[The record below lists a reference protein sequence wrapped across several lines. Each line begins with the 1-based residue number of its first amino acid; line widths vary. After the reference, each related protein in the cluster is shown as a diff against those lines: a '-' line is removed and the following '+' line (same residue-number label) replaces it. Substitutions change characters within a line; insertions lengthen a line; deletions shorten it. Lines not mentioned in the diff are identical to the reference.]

1 MAASPT
7 KLRFTVVR
15 RDALLIAVLASI
27 VAVVSGCDSGP
38 AMHQVRGTVHYKDGS
53 VPRGGVCAVQ
63 FVPTSDS
70 TTELRKGAGGRI
82 AADGSFELYTRVP
95 GDGVVEGE
103 YDVTFAVWKG
113 VMDPTSLI
121 DEKYTN
127 PLTTPYQKIKVD
139 GDIDD
144 LKFEIEPLPGAPRAA
159 TAGGAGGGASS

>member
-1 MAASPT
+1 MAASPI
-7 KLRFTVVR
+7 KLRFPAVR
-15 RDALLIAVLASI
+15 HDALPIAVLASFI
-27 VAVVSGCDSGP
+27 AVVSGCDRGP
-38 AMHQVRGTVHYKDGS
+38 AMHQVRGQVFYKDGS

-121 DEKYTN
+121 DEEYTN

-144 LKFEIEPLPGAPRAA
+144 LKFEIEPLPGTPRA
-159 TAGGAGGGASS
+159 TASGGAGAGGSS